1 VKLRRDII
9 LFGAVALAAL
19 VGGWWLLTKRPGVAI
34 DTFADTYRRHE
45 QASRPR
51 LPPADAFRATVCASS
66 PCVAIEA
73 GGLSFIFGA
82 GQGGADG
89 LRSLGLMHA
98 SIDAILLPDLS
109 LQNTEG
115 LSALAAASGAMG
127 RTEQLKVYAPNG
139 LVPIVDGAN
148 LMASTTQQPSR
159 LVAGAE
165 GEDQG
170 LSGRLVFDSGVVAV
184 RSFGGQ
190 DRGASRVYR
199 IDFEGKSMIL
209 AGCQSKSADVITAA
223 RGARI
228 TGGVMLAGAPR
239 LLGGKSACTDLG
251 SVLSA
256 ARQGGLATLL
266 VVPADPSPELPEA
279 IPAWQEVLGSE
290 NAPFARLGL
299 PGASLD
305 LIGLTVPAAKPETP

>member
-1 VKLRRDII
+1 MKLRRDII
-9 LFGAVALAAL
+9 LFGVVAAAAL

-34 DTFADTYRRHE
+34 DTFVDSYRQQE

-51 LPPADAFRATVCASS
+51 LPPADAFRATVCAAS
-66 PCVAIEA
+66 PCVAVEA
-73 GGLSFIFGA
+73 GGLSFVFGA
-82 GQGGADG
+82 GQGAAEG

-98 SIDAILLPDLS
+98 SIDAILLPDLTLS
-109 LQNTEG
+109 NTEG
-115 LSALAAASGAMG
+115 LSAIAAASAELG
-127 RTEQLKVYAPNG
+127 RTEALKVYAPNG
-139 LVPIVDGAN
+139 LVPVVDGAN
-148 LMASTTQQPSR
+148 LMASTTQSSR

-170 LSGRLVFDSGVVAV
+170 LSGRLVFDSGVVAI

-209 AGCQSKSADVITAA
+209 AGCQSKTADIITAA
-223 RGARI
+223 RGARV

-239 LLGGKSACTDLG
+239 LLGGKSACTDLD

-266 VVPADPSPELPEA
+266 IVPADPGPERPNA
-279 IPAWQEVLGSE
+279 MPAWQELLSAESATSAKLG
-290 NAPFARLGL
+290 A
-299 PGASLD
+299 PGATLD
-305 LIGLTVPAAKPETP
+305 LTSLAMPPVAPRNP